1 MGRIEDFL
9 RKSKLDHERA
19 VGKRIPIG
27 ANYSKQSLMKKPSF
41 KNAIATYTFRSY
53 FRILNKI
60 KYKVISGLYK

>member
-27 ANYSKQSLMKKPSF
+27 ANYSKQSLMNKSPF
-41 KNAIATYTFRSY
+41 KSNIASIFLDLALEYC
-53 FRILNKI
+53 I
-60 KYKVISGLYK
+60 K